1 MKGHIKI
8 KFEKKQLTD
17 ASLAL
22 ILLCL
27 LIFLLAGIKPAIYIA
42 VLVAV
47 LTMLHSSIIY
57 PWAIVWYTTTELL
70 GNIVSKILL
79 SIIYLLIVWP
89 VGFARQ
95 LMGKDSMQL
104 RDFGKSSKSV
114 FRVREKQFIDKD
126 LETPY

>member
-1 MKGHIKI
+1 MNRHIKI

-27 LIFLLAGIKPAIYIA
+27 LFFLLNGTKPAIYIA
-42 VLVAV
+42 VLVAI
-47 LTMLHSSIIY
+47 LSMLHTSIIY
-57 PWAIVWYTTTELL
+57 PWAVVWYTGTELL
-70 GNIVSKILL
+70 GNLVSKILL
-79 SIIYLLIVWP
+79 AVIYFFVVLP
-89 VGFARQ
+89 VGFVRK
-95 LMGKDSMQL
+95 LSGKDSMQL

-114 FRVREKQFIDKD
+114 FRVREKQFVDKD

>member
-8 KFEKKQLTD
+8 KFDKKQLTD

-22 ILLCL
+22 ILLSL

-42 VLVAV
+42 VLVAI
-47 LTMLHSSIIY
+47 LTLLHSSIIY
-57 PWAIVWYTTTELL
+57 PWAVVWYTVTEFL

-79 SIIYLLIVWP
+79 CIIYLFIVWP
-89 VGFARQ
+89 VGCVRQ
-95 LMGKDSMQL
+95 LSGKDSLQL

-114 FRVREKQFIDKD
+114 FRVLEKQYIDKD